1 MKHRLKIR
9 GEGLAKAL
17 SVVLLLFT
25 LSLTLLVAEL
35 AVIFLWDADSS
46 VNISVVL
53 PWLLLISVIIASFMD
68 CFNFGG
74 KRFYNLLF
82 SIYVSTLLSCI
93 VVLALPYV
101 AIGAQVSKKV
111 MLAMFLLSL
120 PLLPVW
126 LRLSR
131 RIYFLVRPPFP
142 TLLITS
148 DSSEAW
154 LMDKINRYSNKYHV
168 TQAASPDDP
177 ALEQYIAESG
187 AVVLGKLGTL
197 EKESLLGICAA
208 HSKHVL
214 IRPEY
219 TDVMMINAQTEQFDD
234 LMMISVNRFGLT
246 GGQKF
251 FKRTGDLA
259 FSIIAL
265 IPALPVTLLLALA
278 VFLSDRHNPFFF
290 QERLTRGGRK
300 YNVIK
305 LRTMIPDAE
314 KAAGPVLAEKDDPRI
329 TKIGRF
335 LRSTRLDELP
345 QLLNILKGDMSIVGP
360 RPERQFFY
368 EKYCEDI
375 PEFRHRLAVK
385 GGLTGL
391 AQVWGRY
398 STDPYEKLM
407 LDLMYIQSYSMMLDV
422 KLIIETIRVIFEK
435 EASQ

>member
-168 TQAASPDDP
+168 TRAASPDDP